1 MFEVKNKFFADP
13 AKKQFKF
20 LIFSTL
26 SRRKLNSSMT
36 APGPRNPNISGSSPI
51 TNANEHH

>member
-26 SRRKLNSSMT
+26 SRRELNSSMT
-36 APGPRNPNISGSSPI
+36 APGPTNPNISGSSPI